1 MIRIDD
7 QLAIDDDELQF
18 HATTAQGPGGQHVN
32 RSNTRVVVLWNVKTS
47 PSLDDT
53 QRERI
58 LERLSNRI
66 SREGWLRVASQKH
79 RSQGRNRDAAVQ
91 RLAELVAGALRTD
104 PPRKAT
110 KPSRAAQRRRVDE
123 KKRRGEIKRTRRR
136 PIRED

>member
-110 KPSRAAQRRRVDE
+110 KPSRAAKRRRVDE

>member
-7 QLAIDDDELQF
+7 RLAIDDDELQF

-47 PSLDDT
+47 PSLDDA
-53 QRERI
+53 QRERV

-79 RSQGRNRDAAVQ
+79 RSQGRNRDTALQ

-110 KPSRAAQRRRVDE
+110 RPSRAAKRRRVDE

>member
-7 QLAIDDDELQF
+7 RLAIDDDELQF

-47 PSLDDT
+47 PSLDDA
-53 QRERI
+53 QRVRI

-66 SREGWLRVASQKH
+66 SREGVLRVASQKH
-79 RSQGRNRDAAVQ
+79 RSQSRNRDAAVQ

-110 KPSRAAQRRRVDE
+110 KPSRAARRRRVDE
-123 KKRRGEIKRTRRR
+123 KKRRGEIKRTRRK

>member
-7 QLAIDDDELQF
+7 RLAIDDDELQF

-47 PSLDDT
+47 PSLDDA
-53 QRERI
+53 QRVRI

-79 RSQGRNRDAAVQ
+79 RSQSRNRDAAVQ

-110 KPSRAAQRRRVDE
+110 KPSRAARRRRVDE
-123 KKRRGEIKRTRRR
+123 KKRRGEIKRTRRK

>member
-7 QLAIDDDELQF
+7 RLAIDDDELQF

-47 PSLDDT
+47 PSLDDA

-79 RSQGRNRDAAVQ
+79 RSQSRNRDAAVQ

-110 KPSRAAQRRRVDE
+110 KPSRTARRRRVDE
-123 KKRRGEIKRTRRR
+123 KKRRGEIKRTRRK

>member
-7 QLAIDDDELQF
+7 RLAIDDDELQF

-32 RSNTRVVVLWNVKTS
+32 RSNTRVVILWNVKTS
-47 PSLDDT
+47 PSLDDA
-53 QRERI
+53 QRVRI

-79 RSQGRNRDAAVQ
+79 RSQSRNRDAAVQ

-110 KPSRAAQRRRVDE
+110 KPSRAARRRRVDE
-123 KKRRGEIKRTRRR
+123 KKRRGEIKRTRRK